1 MPASEFPLPDWGDTD
16 LVPAVKDRLSSAT
29 DPSALLELLR
39 GDVDLAIAVAEA
51 DTRPSLRTWFAG
63 QGIERAETEPWRA
76 DSERTGPIG
85 PSSVGVEWTWTGD
98 HRDETFNGIAPTG
111 RAVVVRGFTLFSV
124 EDGGFAVR
132 RYVDWA
138 GVFAQL
144 GLTLNWRSPVSSE

>member
-1 MPASEFPLPDWGDTD
+1 ME
-16 LVPAVKDRLSSAT
+16 
-29 DPSALLELLR
+29 
-39 GDVDLAIAVAEA
+39 LAIVVAEA
-51 DTRPSLRTWFAG
+51 DTRPSLRSWFAAD
-63 QGIERAETEPWRA
+63 GIERTETEPPWLA
-76 DSERTGPIG
+76 VPERTGPIG

-98 HRDETFNGIAPTG
+98 HQDETFNGIAPTG